1 MSVPIMMKITRLLA
15 LSTSIFI
22 STLAGAMQPDAPTAY
37 FSIDAGYGTSGVK
50 VNNLGSGNSVNGSGA
65 IWGGNFGVLF
75 TPNVGIEVG
84 YLNGGNATIKTNG
97 TTSNFIT
104 NSYFYTL
111 ALKGILYSNEYD
123 LSLFGKAGVAQ
134 GHVTYPVDSGFVT
147 TKQSVTRYTPYFAIG
162 VAQNV
167 TAHLAVALVAQA
179 TVQQGSNPDT
189 NLTPY
194 STLNT
199 LPALYAG
206 TLEVT
211 YAF

>member
-1 MSVPIMMKITRLLA
+1 MMKTTRLLV
-15 LSTSIFI
+15 LSPSLLL
-22 STLAGAMQPDAPTAY
+22 SGLACAMQPNAPTAY
-37 FSIDAGYGTSGVK
+37 FSIDAGYGTSGVR
-50 VNNLGSGNSVNGSGA
+50 VNNLGSGNSVNGSDA
-65 IWGGNFGVLF
+65 IWGGNLGVLF
-75 TPNVGIEVG
+75 TPTIGLELG

-111 ALKGILYSNEYD
+111 ALKGILYSND
-123 LSLFGKAGVAQ
+123 GDFSLFGKAGVAQ
-134 GHVTYPVDSGFVT
+134 GHVTYPIDSGFVT

-167 TAHLAVALVAQA
+167 TTHLAVALVVQA
-179 TVQQGSNPDT
+179 TVQQGANPD
-189 NLTPY
+189 NSLTPY